1 MIRTWS
7 FAIAVGVVLATALAP
22 AIGSAQDREWVE
34 DYTDEW
40 ADSDRGYDV
49 SVDELDGEGDVS
61 IDTFQEPLS
70 AHGDWVASS
79 YGRVWRPHVAA
90 GWRPYY
96 YGHWE
101 WTNEGWFWVSDEP
114 WGWAAYHYGRW
125 ALEPAFGWIWVP
137 GFQWA
142 PAWVSWRYSGD
153 VIGWAPLAPGFSIYF
168 TNYPFYDHYWTF
180 VPTVR
185 FVGVPVYSVAYGP
198 SYTHRYYRST
208 APAPPPR
215 SARPAPIPGGRSAP
229 APAWGGPAPR
239 VIEQRT
245 GRRVTP
251 ARVVPAASPN
261 ARGRAGEIPVY
272 RPEVRP
278 GPRPGGVAGA
288 DLGRGRGRGTDAA
301 SPPGQRGSMRAPA
314 GRGGRDSAPSQSFT
328 EPRGGR
334 RESTPGW
341 TGGTRSEGAAPRGG
355 TAPRGEPRAAPRG
368 ESRAEPAPRAERP
381 SGEGRAAP
389 RQERRDDR
397 AAPSRGGSGGS
408 SWSAPPRQSPSAPP
422 RSSTPPRSSGAS
434 GGGRDDRAPRR

>member
-1 MIRTWS
+1 MIRTS
-7 FAIAVGVVLATALAP
+7 HLAIGLAVAVGAFAP
-22 AIGSAQDREWVE
+22 SLSPAQDREWVE

-40 ADSDRGYDV
+40 EDSDPGYDV
-49 SVDELDGEGDVS
+49 SVDELNVS
-61 IDTFQEPLS
+61 GSVSFDTFHGPLS
-70 AHGDWVASS
+70 AHGDWVVAGG

-125 ALEPAFGWIWVP
+125 AWDPGFGWIWVP
-137 GFQWA
+137 GYQWA
-142 PAWVSWRYSGD
+142 PAWVTWRYSGD
-153 VIGWAPLAPGFSIYF
+153 VIGWAPLAPGFSIYV

-185 FVGVPVYSVAYGP
+185 FVSVPVYRVAYAP
-198 SYTHRYYRST
+198 SYTRRHFRAT

-215 SARPAPIPGGRSAP
+215 SARPAGGGRAAP

-239 VIEQRT
+239 VVEQRT

-278 GPRPGGVAGA
+278 GPRAGGVAGA
-288 DLGRGRGRGTDAA
+288 ERRRGDDRA
-301 SPPGQRGSMRAPA
+301 APA
-314 GRGGRDSAPSQSFT
+314 
-328 EPRGGR
+328 PRGGVSAPGRERDAGPASAFTER
-334 RESTPGW
+334 RGSRETTPGW
-341 TGGTRSEGAAPRGG
+341 TGGSRG
-355 TAPRGEPRAAPRG
+355 
-368 ESRAEPAPRAERP
+368 S
-381 SGEGRAAP
+381 
-389 RQERRDDR
+389 DR
-397 AAPSRGGSGGS
+397 A
-408 SWSAPPRQSPSAPP
+408 
-422 RSSTPPRSSGAS
+422 
-434 GGGRDDRAPRR
+434 